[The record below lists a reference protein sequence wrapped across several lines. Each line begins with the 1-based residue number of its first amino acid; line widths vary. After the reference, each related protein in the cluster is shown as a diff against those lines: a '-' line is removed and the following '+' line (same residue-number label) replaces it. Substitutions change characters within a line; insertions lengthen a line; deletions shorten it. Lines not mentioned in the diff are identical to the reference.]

1 MQRSVRAAS
10 LGGALALG
18 ALLLAAPS
26 PGSAV
31 ATLAEPSAADD
42 VTAPLV
48 ALVSLLAWALAAWLA
63 LVVLLAVVAHAGGR
77 SGSAAAALARRTAPV
92 AVRRAVEVAL
102 GLSVTAGVLAGPA
115 VAAEPL
121 AGGSPEPPAASL
133 AWASLDPASLDW
145 GGAPTAPGLDWPAAP
160 GGQDAVETS
169 VQGAPLPAGDAAPE
183 VVVVQPGDTLWELA
197 EQHLAERDGAAPS
210 DAGTAAAW
218 PAWWQ
223 ANREAVGD
231 DPDLL
236 LPGTPLT
243 PPPDGTDR

>member
-10 LGGALALG
+10 LGVVLALG

-31 ATLAEPSAADD
+31 AALAEPSATGDG
-42 VTAPLV
+42 TAPLV
-48 ALVSLLAWALAAWLA
+48 ALVSLVAWALTAWLA
-63 LVVLLAVVAHAGGR
+63 LVVLLAVAAHAGGR

-121 AGGSPEPPAASL
+121 VGGSPERPP
-133 AWASLDPASLDW
+133 ASLDWASLDW
-145 GGAPTAPGLDWPAAP
+145 GGAATTPGLDWPTAS
-160 GGQDAVETS
+160 GGHDGVETS
-169 VQGAPLPAGDAAPE
+169 VQGAPVPAGDAAPE

-243 PPPDGTDR
+243 PPPDGADR